1 MEIGSI
7 FEIKPPVINKQ
18 AENSSLISIKKY
30 NKKYCVY
37 TASGREAIALALKSI
52 KANRPEL
59 GGRCLLPA
67 YMCDTV
73 YFPFER
79 EGYELYFYHID
90 KEFKVDTDELFVL
103 IDKIGPAVL
112 LIHPYYGVDTC
123 RNLRP
128 FLKEIKNKGL
138 CIIEDATQSLYL
150 KEAENE
156 ADYVIGSL
164 RKWYPVPDG
173 GFVVSDEKPAAK
185 FVSDNGDYAKRRLEP
200 LTDKWRYLFGEDSDK
215 SADIRAQI
223 KSGFLKRNRELE
235 KQLDEFGG
243 IRRMS
248 DETAYILE
256 RLSEDEA
263 REKRADNCA
272 FLYERIKG
280 LNGSIKAA
288 LNYDKNAV
296 EEAAAPLYLPVYAHR
311 RDELQAFLTKR
322 DIYAPVLWPIGK
334 ENVNFLTNDE
344 KYIFEH
350 ILALPIDQRYGR
362 EEMRRIAETLK
373 EYTSQDGITQN
384 IGTGAAKEYDQ
395 ADTNAYDVKDRAD
408 RLIGIRADANDEAAT
423 GHIMRCI
430 TVAKQLNKLGYR
442 VCFFTADEF
451 AKEMLD
457 RAGMEQVCLHT
468 EWNDMEAELPALRAA
483 LTEKGCKKLLVDS
496 YCVSVRYF
504 EELSDL
510 CKLIY
515 IDDCFEGIY
524 PVDMI
529 INYNAFHT
537 RFNYKEAYEK
547 AYGGRT
553 KFLLG
558 TAYVP
563 LREEFDRRCGGLREE
578 NNSSKKN
585 VLISSGGGDTY
596 NAIGGVLESVLKDS
610 GFDNVIFHAVVGSF
624 NRNEAELERLSKEY
638 KNICLHRNVTDMA
651 KLMAGCDAA
660 VSAAGTMLFE
670 LSALQVPTVFFVS
683 ADNQKYDSEFFAK
696 GERMSFAGDIRLKR
710 DECLKNVCIELQQ
723 ILQDEELRLRMK
735 KALHEVTD
743 AKGAR
748 RIAEA
753 IVKL

>member
-1 MEIGSI
+1 M
-7 FEIKPPVINKQ
+7 
-18 AENSSLISIKKY
+18 
-30 NKKYCVY
+30 
-37 TASGREAIALALKSI
+37 
-52 KANRPEL
+52 
-59 GGRCLLPA
+59 
-67 YMCDTV
+67 
-73 YFPFER
+73 
-79 EGYELYFYHID
+79 
-90 KEFKVDTDELFVL
+90 
-103 IDKIGPAVL
+103 
-112 LIHPYYGVDTC
+112 
-123 RNLRP
+123 
-128 FLKEIKNKGL
+128 
-138 CIIEDATQSLYL
+138 
-150 KEAENE
+150 
-156 ADYVIGSL
+156 
-164 RKWYPVPDG
+164 
-173 GFVVSDEKPAAK
+173 
-185 FVSDNGDYAKRRLEP
+185 
-200 LTDKWRYLFGEDSDK
+200 
-215 SADIRAQI
+215 
-223 KSGFLKRNRELE
+223 
-235 KQLDEFGG
+235 
-243 IRRMS
+243 
-248 DETAYILE
+248 
-256 RLSEDEA
+256 
-263 REKRADNCA
+263 
-272 FLYERIKG
+272 YERIKG
-280 LNGSIKAA
+280 SNGSIKAA
-288 LNYDKNAV
+288 LNYDERAA
-296 EEAAAPLYLPVYAHR
+296 EGAAAPLYLPVYADR

-350 ILALPIDQRYGR
+350 ILALPIDQRYG
-362 EEMRRIAETLK
+362 IAEMVYIAEALE
-373 EYTSQDGITQN
+373 EYTSRDG
-384 IGTGAAKEYDQ
+384 
-395 ADTNAYDVKDRAD
+395 RAD
-408 RLIGIRADANDEAAT
+408 RLIGIRADANDIAAT
-423 GHIMRCI
+423 GHVMRCI
-430 TVAKQLNKLGYR
+430 TIAKQLNKLGCR

-451 AKEMLD
+451 AKELLD
-457 RAGMEQVCLHT
+457 RAGVEQVCLHT

-547 AYGGRT
+547 AYGGKT
-553 KFLLG
+553 KLLLG

-563 LREEFDRRCGGLREE
+563 LREEFDRRAGGLCKEDKRYEE
-578 NNSSKKN
+578 DKLYGEDKLKSEDNLYEKNKSSKKN
-585 VLISSGGGDTY
+585 VLISSGGGDAY
-596 NAIGGVLESVLKDS
+596 NAIGGVLESALKDD
-610 GFDNVIFHAVVGSF
+610 GFDNVVFHAVVGSF
-624 NRNEAELERLSKEY
+624 NRNEAELERLSKEHE
-638 KNICLHRNVTDMA
+638 NICLHRNVTDMA

-696 GERMSFAGDIRLKR
+696 GERMSFAGDIRSKR
-710 DECLKNVCIELQQ
+710 DECLKNVCIQLKQ